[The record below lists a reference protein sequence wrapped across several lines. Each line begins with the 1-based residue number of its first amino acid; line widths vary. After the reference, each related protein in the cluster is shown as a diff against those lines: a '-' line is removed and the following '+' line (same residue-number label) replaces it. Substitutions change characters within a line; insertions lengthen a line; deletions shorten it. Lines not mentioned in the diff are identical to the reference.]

1 MWPPAQA
8 VIGAISTL
16 LSLQADQFILD
27 NLSPNP
33 SFSSNNTP
41 SWHSFLAKRA
51 AQDFFLR
58 VMPLGASITEG
69 VGSSNNHGYRDL
81 LRAQLRA
88 QGWNVNMVGSKQNG
102 LFEDNENEGHPGRT
116 INQVRAEFSKTGKA
130 LMPNLVLLNA
140 GTNDCIRQIDT
151 INAGARLKA
160 LIDDIF
166 TTIPGVTVVVS
177 TLAPSRKNDSCSA
190 DLSRQYRDL
199 VANTYKG
206 NPRIGMAD
214 LHAAINI
221 NDHLHPDGIHPND
234 AGYAIFAALWM
245 DAIRKLEDQIQ
256 PPAAVIDD
264 GPADVPRPSP
274 PSAPP
279 PPNDKECNRTPGT
292 VVDGTYVHEQ
302 VERGILSSAKTSKRE
317 DGRDTAPSQI
327 FFANVVVM
335 NNFFKRGEELDDR
348 IAVYRN
354 ADGGSRYLLSQNR
367 GGGNFETNTME
378 FSVGI
383 DCDISKGARVIFA
396 DFNNDGLDDF
406 FCVTS
411 KAGVSVSLNRGGRP
425 PRFESIGQVVADQE
439 GFTADDVRI
448 AQIDGDG
455 RADYCVV
462 KADSSID
469 CMRQNGQGE
478 FKGALQLTFDKL
490 SGIDKSRVVLGDI
503 NGDFRSDYMRVGENG
518 NILAFINSGIGSN
531 NAPEWRDAGIITQG
545 GLGIMPPE
553 LIKFG
558 RIFGSSKL
566 DYIYLDENGG
576 NFDVHAWQNTGNG
589 GKVRVTDE
597 AADCPP

>member
-1 MWPPAQA
+1 MWPAEA

-16 LSLQADQFILD
+16 LSLQADHVAPGFI
-27 NLSPNP
+27 
-33 SFSSNNTP
+33 SSNSTP
-41 SWHSFLAKRA
+41 SWHTSLAKRA

-69 VGSSNNHGYRDL
+69 IGSRNGAGYRDL
-81 LRAQLRA
+81 LRAQLRTR
-88 QGWNVNMVGSKQNG
+88 GWNVNMVGSKQNG
-102 LFEDNENEGHPGRT
+102 RFEDSDNEGHPGLT
-116 INQVRAEFSKTGKA
+116 INQVRGEFNKTGKA

-151 INAGARLKA
+151 NNAGARLKA
-160 LIDDIF
+160 LIDDVF
-166 TTIPGVTVVVS
+166 TTVPGVTVVVS

-190 DLSRQYRDL
+190 DLSQQYRDL
-199 VANTYKG
+199 VTNTYRG

-221 NDHLHPDGIHPND
+221 NDHLHPDGVHPND
-234 AGYAIFAALWM
+234 AGYAIFASLWM
-245 DAIRKLEDQIQ
+245 EAIRKLEDQIQ

-264 GPADVPRPSP
+264 GPADVQRPS
-274 PSAPP
+274 
-279 PPNDKECNRTPGT
+279 PPNDKECIRTPGT
-292 VVDGTYVHEQ
+292 VVDGTYLHEQ
-302 VERGILSSAKTSKRE
+302 VERGVLSSAKIPKRL
-317 DGRDTAPSQI
+317 DGREATPSQI

-335 NNFFKRGEELDDR
+335 NNLFKRGEELDDR
-348 IAVYRN
+348 IAVYRGG
-354 ADGGSRYLLSQNR
+354 DGGNRYVLSQNR
-367 GGGNFETNTME
+367 AGGNFETNTME

-383 DCDISKGARVIFA
+383 DCDVSKGARVIFA

-406 FCVTS
+406 FCVNA

-425 PRFESIGQVVADQE
+425 PRFESIGQVVPDRE
-439 GFTADDVRI
+439 GFTADDVRV

-455 RADYCVV
+455 RADYCLI

-469 CMRQNGQGE
+469 CIRQNGQGE
-478 FKGALQLTFDKL
+478 FNGALQLTFDKL
-490 SGIDKSRVVLGDI
+490 SGIDKGRVVLGDI
-503 NGDFRSDYMRVGENG
+503 NGDFRSDYLRIGENG
-518 NILAFINSGIGSN
+518 NILAFINSGMGSN

-558 RIFGSSKL
+558 RVFGSSKL

-576 NFDVHAWQNTGNG
+576 NFEVHAWQNTGKG
-589 GKVRVTDE
+589 GKVRVTE
-597 AADCPP
+597 DCPP